1 MDERPIEEK
10 YLWGR
15 ISRDLYQVGEQTYTS
30 SWKLE
35 DMAKKEWAKE
45 INIADKLDNFSAQLD
60 IISRMIKGLND
71 LPADK
76 DPNNWFHYK
85 ISAGQSAQH
94 FFCRRREQLFGLFEL
109 QQFQHLLVKKIKKI
123 IFLC

>member
-45 INIADKLDNFSAQLD
+45 INIVDKLDNFSAQLD
-60 IISRMIKGLND
+60 IISRMIKDIKKD

-76 DPNNWFHYK
+76 DPSNW
-85 ISAGQSAQH
+85 
-94 FFCRRREQLFGLFEL
+94 
-109 QQFQHLLVKKIKKI
+109 
-123 IFLC
+123 

>member
-1 MDERPIEEK
+1 MRRRTMDERPIEEK

-45 INIADKLDNFSAQLD
+45 INIRDDMLKAKDYGSSFGEYHLSG
-60 IISRMIKGLND
+60 SRI
-71 LPADK
+71 
-76 DPNNWFHYK
+76 
-85 ISAGQSAQH
+85 
-94 FFCRRREQLFGLFEL
+94 
-109 QQFQHLLVKKIKKI
+109 
-123 IFLC
+123 

>member
-15 ISRDLYQVGEQTYTS
+15 ISRDLYQIGEQVYTS

-35 DMAKKEWAKE
+35 DMTKKEWAKE
-45 INIADKLDNFSAQLD
+45 TNIADKLDNVSAQLG
-60 IISRMIKGLND
+60 IISQMIKDMKKD

-76 DPNNWFHYK
+76 DPSNW
-85 ISAGQSAQH
+85 
-94 FFCRRREQLFGLFEL
+94 
-109 QQFQHLLVKKIKKI
+109 
-123 IFLC
+123 